1 MTDYLSV
8 EEVLGV
14 IADEGFTLADPG
26 LLASA
31 VIRPQMSVFGDDA
44 YPTVWL
50 KAAALLESLGRN
62 HPLEDG
68 NKRIA
73 LIVTDV
79 FLALNGWSL
88 QRGKGLELAA
98 FVIRVVTGQV
108 PLAESADYLQRHS
121 SSDAG

>member
-1 MTDYLSV
+1 VTDYLSV
-8 EEVLGV
+8 EEVLGIIV
-14 IADEGFTLADPG
+14 DEGFTLADPG

-31 VIRPQMSVFGDDA
+31 VVRPQMSVFGDDA

-88 QRGKGLELAA
+88 ERGEGLELAG
-98 FVIRVVTGQV
+98 FVVRVVTGQV
-108 PLAESADYLQRHS
+108 PLTESADYLEHHS
-121 SSDAG
+121 SPPQG